1 MIRHLTVSLATLA
14 LLVSGCTHVPTAKDR
29 DFARIQYDLAV
40 QATKQGNIQQAV
52 AELEEAIRRN
62 PEFAQAYNAVGLLY
76 HLSLGRLAKA
86 EKAYKKAL
94 ALKPKFS
101 EAWNNLGA
109 LYLEE
114 HHYEKAEKCFRTAL
128 DNVLYPT
135 PYLARG
141 NLGWALH
148 EQGRDAEAVTE
159 LKSAVL
165 TQPRFCQGYR
175 NLGLIYLAN
184 GKTAAATASFKKFV
198 QHCPKQPEAQYEW
211 GRMRRRAGDGEGA
224 REAFTECAKLAG
236 DRPIGQKCTKALDAL
251 GDGGSGGSAGAPT
264 GGGATTV
271 APHGAGAGGQ

>member
-1 MIRHLTVSLATLA
+1 MIRHLTASLATLA
-14 LLVSGCTHVPTAKDR
+14 MLVSGCTHVPTAKDR
-29 DFARIQYDLAV
+29 DFARIQYDLAI
-40 QATKQGNIQQAV
+40 QATKEGRIQEAV
-52 AELEEAIRRN
+52 GELEEAISRN
-62 PEFAQAYNAVGLLY
+62 PEFPEAYNAVGLLY

-86 EKAYKKAL
+86 EKAYKQAIK
-94 ALKPKFS
+94 LKPKFS

-114 HHYEKAEKCFRTAL
+114 HHYEQAEKCFRTAL

-165 TQPRFCQGYR
+165 TQPKFCQGYR

-184 GKTAAATASFKKFV
+184 KKTAAATESFKKFV

-211 GRMRRRAGDGEGA
+211 GRVRRRAGDTEGA
-224 REAFTECAKLAG
+224 REAFTQCAKLAG
-236 DRPIGQKCTKALDAL
+236 DKPLGQKCTKALDDL
-251 GDGGSGGSAGAPT
+251 GAGGSTGSGAT
-264 GGGATTV
+264 TTV